1 MAISMRQRLMD
12 AALTGLL
19 RQAKALNTYHVS
31 PVRTPMRDGVELL
44 GDHFAPQ
51 VATPK
56 GTILIRTPYG
66 RGFPTSALN
75 GRFYAAR
82 GYPGL
87 LQSVRGTF
95 GSGGTFR
102 AMAQE
107 TEDGTDTVAWLREQ
121 SWFDGRLATLGGS

>member
-1 MAISMRQRLMD
+1 MAMSKRQRLAD
-12 AALTGLL
+12 ATLSRLL
-19 RQAKALNTYHVS
+19 RQSKALNSYEVS
-31 PVRTPMRDGVELL
+31 RVRTPMRDGVILL
-44 GDHFAPQ
+44 GDHFTP
-51 VATPK
+51 ATARPR

-75 GRFYAAR
+75 GRFFAAR
-82 GYPGL
+82 GYQVL

-107 TEDGTDTVAWLREQ
+107 TDDG
-121 SWFDGRLATLGGS
+121 